1 MKKIEKKS
9 MLKRIMSVCLTL
21 ALFVSC
27 FATMTPVT
35 SQAASNVIN
44 AKMDTVVTG
53 MLETSDDYQ
62 LYKFKTTK
70 SGYINL
76 TFSADGIDYH
86 GYGWAIDIYDEEYNY
101 LYGYD
106 YVKGVEQ
113 QFISGKIEMGK
124 NVTFYVKVSA
134 NASYS
139 APLDIEY
146 KLCAKQTQKSNW
158 EQGNN
163 GTYLKAEKLTT
174 KKKTYGTIWR
184 ASDVDFYKYKVKNT
198 GYTQF
203 LFTAEEASTSYDHWE
218 VYFYD
223 KNLNCIYYEDNITQ
237 LCRYSNKFNFKKGT
251 TIYIKVVGGGV
262 YDTPV
267 DYTYSIKPIEK
278 STTAWE
284 TENNNNFKK
293 ATTLPAKGKKGTCL
307 NSSDIDFYKYKAKST
322 GTKKL
327 RFTMESDTN
336 CGSGWNIEIY
346 NSKKECVA
354 RYTYIRQDKIIKY
367 KMKKNATYYIKVYP
381 YSSYGANGD
390 DEYKLRI
397 S

>member
-1 MKKIEKKS
+1 MR
-9 MLKRIMSVCLTL
+9 KRKWFQSVMSICMVLVM
-21 ALFVSC
+21 AMSC
-27 FATMTPVT
+27 FAGMTPVV
-35 SQAASNVIN
+35 SKAASNEIN

-53 MLETSDDYQ
+53 KLETKDDYQ
-62 LYKFKTTK
+62 LFKFKTTK

-76 TFSADGIDYH
+76 TFSANDIDES
-86 GYGWAIDIYDEEYNY
+86 GRGWDIDIYDAEYNY
-101 LYGYD
+101 LFGYEH
-106 YVKGVEQ
+106 VKGVEQ
-113 QFISGKIEMGK
+113 QFISGKIELGK
-124 NVTFYVKVSA
+124 NATFYVKVSA
-134 NASYS
+134 SASYS
-139 APLDIEY
+139 VPLDIEY
-146 KLCAKQTQKSNW
+146 RLCVKQTQKSNW
-158 EQGNN
+158 EKGNN

-184 ASDVDFYKYKVKNT
+184 NGDADFYKYKVKNT

-203 LFTAEEASTSYDHWE
+203 LFTAEEASTSNNHWE

-223 KNLNCIYYEDNITQ
+223 KNLNCIYYEDDIRQ
-237 LCRYSNKFNFKKGT
+237 LCRYSHKFNFKKGT
-251 TIYIKVVGGGV
+251 TIYIKVVGGGT
-262 YDTPV
+262 YMTPV
-267 DYTYSIKPIEK
+267 DHTYSIKPIEK

-284 TENNNNFKK
+284 TESNNTFKK
-293 ATTLPAKGKKGTCL
+293 ATTLPVKGKIGTCL

-354 RYTYIRQDKIIKY
+354 RYTYIKQDKIIKY
-367 KMKKNATYYIKVYP
+367 KMKKNTTYYIKVCP

-390 DEYKLRI
+390 DEYKLKI